1 MALTARTVRTA
12 NSQEA
17 PRKKGLIAQAQ
28 PTRTTFAITA
38 AAFLF
43 LHQGCATVRPTDP
56 YEKSNLTIPEPTL
69 SFASGKDA
77 PAPHGTSKP
86 LAEQGLARS
95 LALDACIKLALEN
108 NPEVAAAWW
117 DSEAAT
123 AEKRVQAGERWPNV
137 HLTGSYFHY
146 QDDQRLVPP
155 SSPGEAT
162 YFTDDL
168 VSADLVLRL
177 PLYAGG
183 RIVNE
188 VRAAELLARSA
199 EHTLARTREELVF
212 NVTSTYYAILAQR
225 HVIESLEFSRKTLE
239 EHVARVQNLIDAQ
252 KAAKVDRL
260 RTEVRLA
267 DLDQQLI
274 QERNVLAI
282 QLRLLSNLM
291 GLTEE
296 KTSMLDIA
304 GDLSMPEA
312 ASSDTAIAHALD
324 RREDYAAA
332 MAALEAQARRV
343 DIARGAREPQVALEA
358 SYGGRWGI
366 GGSGELGTQP
376 SNAYSWTSGEQSS
389 TSSASTTPLP
399 NGGSLTTTTTSTGS
413 ITTRISQSGVEPA
426 DDFEDLGRVGVTVD
440 IPLFEGGSL
449 RAQAAK
455 ERARLHAAQQR
466 LRKLELQIRLEV
478 ETALLNLESARERV
492 VVTRKSIAEAEESL
506 RIEREKYDFGKGAI
520 VDVLDAQAALLNAQ
534 TTHYRAL
541 ADMNVAQAQ
550 LALAIGEQR

>member
-1 MALTARTVRTA
+1 MTLTARAVRTA
-12 NSQEA
+12 NGQEA
-17 PRKKGLIAQAQ
+17 SIKQARIAQAL
-28 PTRTTFAITA
+28 PTRTTFAIAA

-43 LHQGCATVRPTDP
+43 LLQGCATVRPTDP
-56 YEKSNLTIPEPTL
+56 YEGLTIRIPT
-69 SFASGKDA
+69 A
-77 PAPHGTSKP
+77 PSEAEKKGPPPSP
-86 LAEQGLARS
+86 PAALAEHPLEQPLKLEGCIA
-95 LALDACIKLALEN
+95 LALQN
-108 NPEVAAAWW
+108 NPEVSAAWW

-146 QDDQRLVPP
+146 QDNNRVSPP
-155 SSPGEAT
+155 LEASGAS
-162 YFTDDL
+162 YFTQDL

-177 PLYAGG
+177 PLYTGG

-188 VRAAELLARSA
+188 IRAADLLARSA

-212 NVTSTYYAILAQR
+212 NVTSTYYAVLAQR
-225 HVIESLEFSRKTLE
+225 HVIESLEFSRTALE

-296 KTSMLDIA
+296 KASMLDIA
-304 GDLSMPEA
+304 GDLSLPEGV
-312 ASSDTAIAHALD
+312 SSDTAIAHALD

-332 MAALEAQARRV
+332 AAALEAQARRV

-358 SYGGRWGI
+358 GYGGSWGFD
-366 GGSGELGTQP
+366 GSGDPP
-376 SNAYSWTSGEQSS
+376 SSGSRAVTIDGSGNPSLAVTSPLSGGRTVTHTYGANGLSS
-389 TSSASTTPLP
+389 LRLSENT
-399 NGGSLTTTTTSTGS
+399 
-413 ITTRISQSGVEPA
+413 A
-426 DDFEDLGRVGVTVD
+426 DTADSFEDEARVGVTVD

-449 RAQAAK
+449 RAQVAK

-466 LRKLELQIRLEV
+466 LRKLELQIHLEV
-478 ETALLNLESARERV
+478 KTALLNLDSARERV
-492 VVTRKSIAEAEESL
+492 AVTQKSIAEAEESL

-534 TTHYRAL
+534 TNYFRAL

-550 LALAIGEQR
+550 LALAIGEER